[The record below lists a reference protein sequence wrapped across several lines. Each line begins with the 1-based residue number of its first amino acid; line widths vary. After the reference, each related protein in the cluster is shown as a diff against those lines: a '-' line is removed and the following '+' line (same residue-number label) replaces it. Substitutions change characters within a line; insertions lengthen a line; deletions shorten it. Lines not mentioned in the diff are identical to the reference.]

1 MSDDT
6 GAVRMEK
13 PGEVLV
19 KNKAHFDQMHAD
31 HLRCA
36 PRVTRAAPA
45 RIRVAPMPPC
55 PALPRCRCRGASGP
69 HSHRA
74 AVLTRPR
81 VRRRPSYHEPT
92 TPTSVDEVG
101 VAYSQEEE
109 MTGRLHDAMVE
120 NSKKSQ
126 ANLAAAA

>member
-36 PRVTRAAPA
+36 RVLLATAAACIHAAPPA
-45 RIRVAPMPPC
+45 PC
-55 PALPRCRCRGASGP
+55 PHCG
-69 HSHRA
+69 
-74 AVLTRPR
+74 
-81 VRRRPSYHEPT
+81 
-92 TPTSVDEVG
+92 
-101 VAYSQEEE
+101 
-109 MTGRLHDAMVE
+109 
-120 NSKKSQ
+120 
-126 ANLAAAA
+126 AAAAAPHPRRTATARER